1 MRKTMPLH
9 SRKRAFIESTLGVV
23 AHWIPATSVD
33 MWRPAALATWSRAR
47 VSTALATFPLARE
60 VVAVHVCA
68 ANIACG
74 HAHVAATTVPC
85 SALESFATA
94 VVTLHVGRTMPLH
107 SRERAFIEC
116 TLGVLADWIPATPV
130 DMWRPAALA
139 AWSCACVSTALAT
152 FPLAREVVA
161 VHVYAANIA
170 CGHAHV
176 AATTVP
182 CSALESF

>member
-1 MRKTMPLH
+1 MR
-9 SRKRAFIESTLGVV
+9 
-23 AHWIPATSVD
+23 
-33 MWRPAALATWSRAR
+33 RPAALAAWSRAC

-60 VVAVHVCA
+60 VAAFHVYA

-94 VVTLHVGRTMPLH
+94 VVTLHLRRTMPLH
-107 SRERAFIEC
+107 SRERALIEC
-116 TLGVLADWIPATPV
+116 TLGVIADWIPATPV

-139 AWSCACVSTALAT
+139 AWSRACVSTALAT

-176 AATTVP
+176 AA
-182 CSALESF
+182 

>member
-1 MRKTMPLH
+1 MAVVALHVGRTMSVD
-9 SRKRAFIESTLGVV
+9 SRERAFIESTLRVV
-23 AHWIPATSVD
+23 ADWIPATAVD
-33 MWRPAALATWSRAR
+33 MWRPAALAAWSRAC

-94 VVTLHVGRTMPLH
+94 VVALHAGRSMPLN

-116 TLGVLADWIPATPV
+116 TLGVLV
-130 DMWRPAALA
+130 
-139 AWSCACVSTALAT
+139 
-152 FPLAREVVA
+152 
-161 VHVYAANIA
+161 
-170 CGHAHV
+170 
-176 AATTVP
+176 
-182 CSALESF
+182 